1 MIIASARAAKFC
13 RAALRS
19 LAILAV
25 AKCGSAFAQADGY
38 AGYQFNVTGG
48 TGGTTSIV
56 TTATAFINAIKAS
69 TAQFIMFSNALDL
82 GASNVDLTK
91 NNKTVLGLGTN
102 AAIVGDIRIIRCTNV
117 VIRNVFFSNPNNAG
131 DKDALTC
138 QHSDHVW
145 IDHCT
150 FHDCGDGSVDIT
162 HASDNFTLSW
172 NKFYYTT
179 NTGHNFVNL
188 IGHTDFNCA
197 EDCSRLHVTFHH
209 NWWST
214 LCIER
219 MPRVRYGRIH
229 SYNNYFNAPGNNYCI
244 RAAISSEVFA
254 VRNVFQNVDEP
265 YNYFSDTGAPAG
277 LIRAVS
283 NSTINCTGVL
293 SPNDTVFTP
302 PYVWTPDETNIV
314 AGVVTNYSGAGI
326 LPLAAFTASPTNGAA
341 PLSVTFTDTS
351 FGVITNRFWDFGD
364 GNTTNTTTNVIAR
377 TFSSAG
383 SYTVSLTVSGPVGT
397 NTLTRS
403 DYVVATGGV
412 PPPVAD
418 FTAVPTNGTGSLEV
432 TFTDA
437 STGSIT
443 NRFWGFGD
451 GNTTNFAA
459 ATNPMHTYAPGVYS
473 VTLEVSGSGGSNSLL
488 RTNLIAVLTEFEA
501 WQFQYFGCTNC
512 AQAANSADPD
522 GDGMSNGD
530 EFSAGTNPT
539 NSASALQIIS
549 TMQQGNDI
557 TVTWTTAGGKTN
569 AVQAAAGDANGSYTT
584 NYTDISGPIII
595 SGSGDMMTNYADVGG
610 ATNNPARYYRVRLVP

>member
-1 MIIASARAAKFC
+1 
-13 RAALRS
+13 
-19 LAILAV
+19 
-25 AKCGSAFAQADGY
+25 
-38 AGYQFNVTGG
+38 
-48 TGGTTSIV
+48 
-56 TTATAFINAIKAS
+56 
-69 TAQFIMFSNALDL
+69 MFSNTLDL

-102 AAIVGDIRIIRCTNV
+102 ATIIGDIRIIRCTNV
-117 VIRNVFFSNPNNAG
+117 VIRNVTFTNPSSAG
-131 DKDALTC
+131 DGDALTC

-162 HASDNFTLSW
+162 HAADNFTLSW
-172 NKFYYTT
+172 NKFYYTS

-188 IGHTDFNCA
+188 IGHTTSNCA
-197 EDCSRLHVTFHH
+197 EDCGRLHVTFHH

-244 RAAISSEVFA
+244 RASISSEVFA
-254 VRNVFQNVDEP
+254 VKNVFQNINSP
-265 YNYFSDTGAPAG
+265 YQYFSENGFQG
-277 LIRAVS
+277 LIKAVS
-283 NSTINCTGVL
+283 NATINCTSVG
-293 SPNDTVFTP
+293 SFNDTVFTP

-326 LPLAAFTASPTNGAA
+326 LPAAVFTATPTNGAA
-341 PLSVTFTDTS
+341 PLMVTFTNTS
-351 FGVITNRFWDFGD
+351 FGVITNCYWDFGD
-364 GNTTNTTTNVIAR
+364 GGTTNTTTNVITR

-383 SYTVSLTVSGPVGT
+383 TYTVSLTVSGPVGT

-403 DYVVATGGV
+403 GYIVATGGV
-412 PPPVAD
+412 PAPTAD
-418 FTAVPTNGTGSLEV
+418 FSAAPTSGVTSLAT

-443 NRFWGFGD
+443 NRFWDFGD
-451 GNTTNFAA
+451 GNTTNFVV
-459 ATNPMHTYAPGVYS
+459 ATNPVHVYGPGAYTVAL
-473 VTLEVSGSGGSNSLL
+473 TVSGSGGSSSLI

-512 AQAANSADPD
+512 AQAADSSDPD
-522 GDGMSNGD
+522 GDGMSNGG
-530 EFSAGTNPT
+530 EFSVGTNPT
-539 NSASALQIIS
+539 NSASTLQIVS

-584 NYTDISGPIII
+584 NYSDISGQIII
-595 SGSGDMMTNYADVGG
+595 SGSGDTTTNYVDGGG
-610 ATNNPARYYRVRLVP
+610 ATNSPARYYRVRLVP